1 MERKIEICGRF
12 TGWHEATR
20 DEAARL
26 VRHHLH
32 NLPAIPEAQR
42 PAYIEA
48 HFLRGASC
56 ADVLPEL
63 TAKNA
68 ALSEGDRVRVHLY
81 DTAGREIVT
90 RHFGDVFTVRR
101 ENSALGIDW
110 NTERSPYTCRGEIF
124 TPFSTFA
131 TSVIFEQV
139 GTGYRFYWDNIAD
152 ALTRKEATTC

>member
-32 NLPAIPEAQR
+32 NLSAIPEAQR

-56 ADVLPEL
+56 VDVLPEL
-63 TAKNA
+63 ARK
-68 ALSEGDRVRVHLY
+68 
-81 DTAGREIVT
+81 
-90 RHFGDVFTVRR
+90 
-101 ENSALGIDW
+101 
-110 NTERSPYTCRGEIF
+110 
-124 TPFSTFA
+124 
-131 TSVIFEQV
+131 
-139 GTGYRFYWDNIAD
+139 
-152 ALTRKEATTC
+152 KEAATC